1 VFALL
6 KSASAVGGDKANA
19 RGWEEVSEG
28 GPLGCRIGAA
38 ELIVST
44 FEMIGTVCCW
54 IWSLIEV
61 CI

>member
-28 GPLGCRIGAA
+28 GPLGCRMGAA
-38 ELIVST
+38 ELIVL
-44 FEMIGTVCCW
+44 
-54 IWSLIEV
+54 SL
-61 CI
+61 

>member
-38 ELIVST
+38 ELIFASL
-44 FEMIGTVCCW
+44 EMVEADY
-54 IWSLIEV
+54 S
-61 CI
+61 

>member
-28 GPLGCRIGAA
+28 GPLGCRMGAA
-38 ELIVST
+38 ELIFASLEMVDAVCSLVVTLLEVS
-44 FEMIGTVCCW
+44 I
-54 IWSLIEV
+54 
-61 CI
+61 